1 MLATLG
7 THVFMGN
14 KKDEF
19 VILWRVKVL
28 FTHLTTTAPAIGAQ
42 AVVITSTESNL

>member
-7 THVFMGN
+7 THVFMGK

-19 VILWRVKVL
+19 VILWRVTVL
-28 FTHLTTTAPAIGAQ
+28 FTPLTTTAPAIGGQ
-42 AVVITSTESNL
+42 CSTSTAMSTAS